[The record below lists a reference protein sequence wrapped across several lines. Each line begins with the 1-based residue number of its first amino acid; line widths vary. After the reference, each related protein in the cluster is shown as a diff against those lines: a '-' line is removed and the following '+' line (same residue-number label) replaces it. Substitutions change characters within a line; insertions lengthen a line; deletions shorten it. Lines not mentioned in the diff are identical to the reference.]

1 MSTSHGGVGHV
12 DVITMF
18 YTMKKT
24 LALGVPV
31 LWRSHPMGP
40 DDSAKCLD
48 GLPPLTLFP
57 SLTESNIWEHFAI
70 IHFLVPLGNCFML
83 I

>member
-1 MSTSHGGVGHV
+1 
-12 DVITMF
+12 
-18 YTMKKT
+18 
-24 LALGVPV
+24 
-31 LWRSHPMGP
+31 MGP

>member
-31 LWRSHPMGP
+31 LLFYGDLILWDQMTRLSAWMGFLHSP
-40 DDSAKCLD
+40 SFL
-48 GLPPLTLFP
+48 LLQ
-57 SLTESNIWEHFAI
+57 SLTF
-70 IHFLVPLGNCFML
+70 GNTL
-83 I
+83 Q